1 MTPRSTACDRRRG
14 RDAATPRRGLL
25 FAAVALAAIASV
37 GGCSRP
43 LLSETDERTP
53 FDRYDALR
61 NQYARQYIENE
72 FGHREPNLRGR
83 LAPK

>member
-1 MTPRSTACDRRRG
+1 MMPRSTVHDRRR
-14 RDAATPRRGLL
+14 RSEAAPRRAALL
-25 FAAVALAAIASV
+25 AAVALAAIAAA

-53 FDRYDALR
+53 YDRYDALR
-61 NQYARQYIENE
+61 NQYARQYVENE
-72 FGHREPNLRGR
+72 FGYREPNLRGR

>member
-1 MTPRSTACDRRRG
+1 MMTPTSPVHDRRR
-14 RDAATPRRGLL
+14 AALL
-25 FAAVALAAIASV
+25 TAAALAAIAAAAA
-37 GGCSRP
+37 GCSRP

-61 NQYARQYIENE
+61 NQYSRQYVQNE
-72 FGHREPNLRGR
+72 FGYREPNLRGR